1 MSAGDRQATVQPKAR
16 EEVLPEAGKEMSAGG
31 GQETALPKS
40 HSRRALRVAKVNA
53 FAETYFA

>member
-1 MSAGDRQATVQPKAR
+1 
-16 EEVLPEAGKEMSAGG
+16 MSAGG